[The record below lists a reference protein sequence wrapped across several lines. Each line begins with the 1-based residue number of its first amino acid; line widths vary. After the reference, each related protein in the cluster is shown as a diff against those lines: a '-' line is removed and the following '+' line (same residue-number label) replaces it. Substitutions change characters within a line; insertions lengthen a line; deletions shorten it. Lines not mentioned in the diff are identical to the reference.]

1 MLKQSY
7 PILTLNKHIVC
18 DTCYHSKQK
27 RLSFFNSDSYASCA
41 FALVHID
48 IWGPCNV
55 TSMNGYKYFLT
66 IVDDHTRFV
75 WVFLLHSKAETQS
88 HLKNI
93 VNFVEIQFDTKVKT
107 IRLDN
112 GSGFIMKQFYGE
124 TGIVH

>member
-1 MLKQSY
+1 M
-7 PILTLNKHIVC
+7 ILVTIQNR
-18 DTCYHSKQK
+18 K
-27 RLSFFNSDSYASCA
+27 RLSFSDSDSYASCA

-88 HLKNI
+88 HLKNF
-93 VNFVEIQFDTKVKT
+93 VNFVERQFDK
-107 IRLDN
+107 R
-112 GSGFIMKQFYGE
+112 
-124 TGIVH
+124 